1 MRIHKSKM
9 IAKAFIPTART
20 IGLFSPHIYTDD
32 KALPPPKRESV
43 TPPALQKHPFRPSH
57 PAKSGIWGCLNHYP
71 THSSEGLPKKTSA
84 VKSVKEK
91 GKRFIMNG
99 GTKSTPIRSVVCMN
113 VPLRQSAYKLST
125 YA

>member
-1 MRIHKSKM
+1 MTKVRYSRLH
-9 IAKAFIPTART
+9 FIFPQ
-20 IGLFSPHIYTDD
+20 LVSFFFPFP
-32 KALPPPKRESV
+32 ALPPPKRESV